1 MALIN
6 ALSSL
11 SLASAPRTS
20 GVGFKKSVASFV
32 VSPPKVSGSA
42 SARGVLHISCKQNK
56 KARALQ
62 SVQERLYNK
71 ARKSEITTR
80 MKKVF
85 VKASALKEG
94 ACTEEDIG
102 ALETLISEA
111 TKAVDKAVAKGVLH
125 KNTGARRKARM
136 SKYKHELR
144 KEKGLMT
151 A

>member
-1 MALIN
+1 M
-6 ALSSL
+6 
-11 SLASAPRTS
+11 
-20 GVGFKKSVASFV
+20 
-32 VSPPKVSGSA
+32 
-42 SARGVLHISCKQNK
+42 
-56 KARALQ
+56 
-62 SVQERLYNK
+62 YNK

-125 KNTGARRKARM
+125 KNTGARRKSRM
-136 SKYKHELR
+136 SKYKQDLR
-144 KEKGLMT
+144 REKGLLT

>member
-1 MALIN
+1 M
-6 ALSSL
+6 
-11 SLASAPRTS
+11 
-20 GVGFKKSVASFV
+20 
-32 VSPPKVSGSA
+32 
-42 SARGVLHISCKQNK
+42 
-56 KARALQ
+56 
-62 SVQERLYNK
+62 YNK

-144 KEKGLMT
+144 EEKGLMT